1 MTTTSFNRFTDK
13 IRAYGAPP
21 PICFEIGESPELI
34 NYLDL
39 VTKKENTC
47 LPAAVVEYQSRPIL
61 YLIEND
67 RLSSTPTERKK
78 DIRNIKQL
86 LANRGDIAYIGV
98 INPGQLEVYPIDLKR
113 HLSGEIRVY
122 ENSKSSKTFFQSL
135 ALGTLKIKNQPNPDY
150 VYNRIFKLL
159 DTTSKHL
166 ISSPCDLK
174 PDEVLSLIGRAL
186 FFRFLKDRNII
197 IAEDLKDICPSAD
210 RFEDC
215 FSDSE
220 KTAATSA
227 WLDRTFNGDLLIL
240 PDHGSPQYFRDVGEK
255 TNGELFHH
263 LSAIIFGAEPAG
275 QGYQLHLWKDF
286 DFSHIPVGLLSQIYE
301 SFSNVWNPHSRSTS
315 IYYTPRGIAGYLV
328 DEAFASIASPAKAS
342 ILDPAVGA
350 GIFLVLA
357 FKRLVAETW
366 KAEGVR
372 PNSKKIH
379 KILYS
384 QLTGFDINESA
395 LKLAALS
402 LYLTAIELDPNP
414 RPPKKMKFP
423 GHLREKVLFYVRK
436 QSDSKDGPVIG
447 SLGNHIDLVHRKKYD
462 LVIGNPPWTKLGK
475 EYSALADQYTQ
486 VVRNVAQ
493 DRGLD
498 DIAEEYANPDRNP
511 DGAPMTPLENIPIAN
526 YRVLSC
532 RS

>member
-1 MTTTSFNRFTDK
+1 MTTASFNRLTDK
-13 IRAYGAPP
+13 IKAYGAPP

-78 DIRNIKQL
+78 EIRSTKQL

-113 HLSGEIRVY
+113 YLSGEIRVY
-122 ENSKSSKTFFQSL
+122 ENNRSSKTFFQSL
-135 ALGTLKIKNQPNPDY
+135 ALGTLKVKNQPNPDY

-166 ISSPCDLK
+166 ISSPYNLK

-197 IAEDLKDICPSAD
+197 TDEDLKDICSSAD

-215 FSDSE
+215 FSDPE
-220 KTAATSA
+220 KTAATCE
-227 WLDRTFNGDLLIL
+227 WLDKTFNGDLLIL
-240 PDHGSPQYFRDVGEK
+240 PDNGSPQYFRDVDKK
-255 TNGELFHH
+255 TNGALFHH

-286 DFSHIPVGLLSQIYE
+286 DFSHIPVGLLSQVYE

-315 IYYTPRGIAGYLV
+315 SLLIFPRSSLILSKPP
-328 DEAFASIASPAKAS
+328 SISS
-342 ILDPAVGA
+342 
-350 GIFLVLA
+350 
-357 FKRLVAETW
+357 
-366 KAEGVR
+366 
-372 PNSKKIH
+372 
-379 KILYS
+379 
-384 QLTGFDINESA
+384 LT
-395 LKLAALS
+395 L
-402 LYLTAIELDPNP
+402 
-414 RPPKKMKFP
+414 
-423 GHLREKVLFYVRK
+423 
-436 QSDSKDGPVIG
+436 
-447 SLGNHIDLVHRKKYD
+447 
-462 LVIGNPPWTKLGK
+462 
-475 EYSALADQYTQ
+475 
-486 VVRNVAQ
+486 
-493 DRGLD
+493 
-498 DIAEEYANPDRNP
+498 
-511 DGAPMTPLENIPIAN
+511 
-526 YRVLSC
+526 
-532 RS
+532 